1 MTDQSA
7 PPLPSPLPP
16 PPAVVVPGPPGQR
29 LPRKWLGSGGGWLV
43 FLGLTFFWF
52 CDVLFDQLV
61 IHHVELSTNSL
72 VLGGFGMTGALI
84 YTLAYRLRPQD
95 GISVVRLGL
104 AFLLGGL
111 FSTEIAIFIE
121 SPLALLFGPSRQ
133 GTLVLHSLAGVIE
146 EACKIVAVIIAA
158 RGLTVRTARNGLFLG
173 GAVGL
178 GFAAFEDMRYAAG
191 SLTGILPVHSPLTT
205 VILVTFGRDAIGP
218 FEHPVMTALL
228 GAALFAASRNGRF
241 RITGSV
247 VLVYLGVAFAHGLID
262 TSPDLL
268 ALVVSPAT
276 AAGLGVIAGILI
288 AIVLGII
295 WLVYS
300 RRLKRR
306 MLAAGAPPDSLSA
319 GELPPAPPA
328 TASEP
333 G

>member
-1 MTDQSA
+1 MTNPDA
-7 PPLPSPLPP
+7 PP
-16 PPAVVVPGPPGQR
+16 PPPPLDAPSPVAVVIR
-29 LPRKWLGSGGGWLV
+29 APRRWLGAKGGWLV

-52 CDVLFDQLV
+52 CNVLFDQLV
-61 IHHVELSTNSL
+61 VHHVGLSPNSL

-111 FSTEIAIFIE
+111 FSTELAIFIE
-121 SPLALLFGPSRQ
+121 SPLALLLGPSRQ

-146 EACKIVAVIIAA
+146 EACKILAVIIAA

-191 SLTGILPVHSPLTT
+191 SLAGVLPVHNPLAT

-218 FEHPVMTALL
+218 LEHPVMTALL
-228 GAALFAASRNGRF
+228 GAALFAATRNGRF

-247 VLVYLGVAFAHGLID
+247 ILVYLGVAFAHGLID
-262 TSPDLL
+262 ASPDLL
-268 ALVVSPAT
+268 TFVVPAAT
-276 AAGLGVIAGILI
+276 AAGLGVVAGVLI

-306 MLAAGAPPDSLSA
+306 MLAVEAAAVAQPVEEGTVP
-319 GELPPAPPA
+319 PPADVPV
-328 TASEP
+328 
-333 G
+333 